1 MDLSLINQEIAAGY
15 IGVRE
20 HPVLPLRILNYTPKT
35 QYERRW
41 NAATLACRG
50 LILGHND
57 QVVARPFN
65 KFFNYEE
72 IVDLPSGPFKVY
84 DKADGSMLII
94 AIYEGQKIFATRG
107 SFTSEQAVKAKEIYE
122 ANYSHIEL
130 YSDYTYIFELIY
142 PENRIVI
149 DYGPLE
155 DLIQLATIHTA
166 SGREA
171 ALVTGFTHV
180 KAYDIHDLSLLLES
194 TDSENREGFVVH
206 YDSGERLKIKFA
218 EYKRLHRLMTNL
230 SDKSVLDLLSTGQT
244 LIALYENVPDEF
256 YKWLKATEAKLLAL
270 YKTFEGEALEEFRN
284 TPASA
289 LTRKEKALYYVSCK
303 HASILFSMLDGNEVT
318 SQIWKLVAKELK
330 DESCSII

>member
-1 MDLSLINQEIAAGY
+1 MDFALINQEIELGY
-15 IGVRE
+15 IGVRS

-50 LILGHND
+50 LIIDQND

-72 IVDLPSGPFKVY
+72 IVDLPQGSFKVY

-94 AIYEGQKIFATRG
+94 AIYDGQKIFATRG
-107 SFTSEQAVKAKEIYE
+107 SFTSDQAIKGKEIYE

-130 YSDYTYIFELIY
+130 DPEYTHVFEVIF

-155 DLIQLATIHTA
+155 DIIQLATIHTA

-171 ALVTGFTHV
+171 ALVTGFPHI
-180 KAYDIHDLSLLLES
+180 KAYDIHDLSILLRAE
-194 TDSENREGFVVH
+194 DPNREGFVVR

-218 EYKRLHRLMTNL
+218 EYKRLHRLMTNVTE
-230 SDKSVLDLLSTGQT
+230 KSILEL
-244 LIALYENVPDEF
+244 LIAGEPLDSLLDSVPDEY
-256 YKWLKATEAKLLAL
+256 YKWVRATESKLLAL
-270 YKTFEGEALEEFRN
+270 YSEFETEALKEFKGIPEE
-284 TPASA
+284 A
-289 LTRKEKALYYVSCK
+289 LTRKEKALYCVTCK
-303 HASILFSMLDGNEVT
+303 YTSILFSMLDNKDY
-318 SQIWKLVAKELK
+318 SKQLWQLVSNCLK
-330 DESCSII
+330 DES